1 MYMFRDKRVKDNRD
15 DKPIMIIIRIFS
27 SYCGSDI
34 WKQFEKNHDLTSD
47 PEYNMRYK
55 FTEGDDYTHVI
66 LLNTAAIDH
75 NLPIEN
81 VIGLA
86 HEPPSILGLNL
97 DFVYYVNK
105 RVSNYYIGCYRGLP
119 SQFKC
124 DHAYILHAPLPKEI
138 PTRKT
143 KLMSIMVSN
152 KDYMPGHAYRISLLE
167 MILRSNFPIDVYG
180 RGAENLIKQGH
191 TDPRLKGSFESSEE
205 MFRDYMF
212 TIAVENTVYPAYFS
226 EKVIDPLLN
235 LCTPLYYGCTRI
247 DQYLPNMTVP
257 LNGHPGVDFH
267 LIKEV
272 LENPGKFYKN
282 INPHDVMK
290 RTSISNVI
298 HKHFL
303 KNEDDLGKLENE
315 MISDPAPVAEEA

>member
-1 MYMFRDKRVKDNRD
+1 
-15 DKPIMIIIRIFS
+15 
-27 SYCGSDI
+27 
-34 WKQFEKNHDLTSD
+34 
-47 PEYNMRYK
+47 
-55 FTEGDDYTHVI
+55 
-66 LLNTAAIDH
+66 
-75 NLPIEN
+75 
-81 VIGLA
+81 
-86 HEPPSILGLNL
+86 
-97 DFVYYVNK
+97 
-105 RVSNYYIGCYRGLP
+105 
-119 SQFKC
+119 
-124 DHAYILHAPLPKEI
+124 
-138 PTRKT
+138 
-143 KLMSIMVSN
+143 
-152 KDYMPGHAYRISLLE
+152 
-167 MILRSNFPIDVYG
+167 MILRSNFPIDIYG
-180 RGAENLIKQGH
+180 RGAEKLIKQGH

-247 DQYLPNMTVP
+247 EQYLPNMTIP

-267 LIKEV
+267 LIKDV
-272 LENPGKFYKN
+272 LENPGKFYKK

-303 KNEDDLGKLENE
+303 KNEDDLDKLENE